1 MLYILLL
8 GIVRRLY
15 FSKSRAILLIG
26 SEVVTPLYKPGKV
39 LLGDQATCVD
49 SCKEEIEPMADK
61 TDQAA
66 AQTVGRQ
73 ELSKRIAKQAKLSQK
88 QASEVLEATLTAIRE
103 ALQNGDEVRL
113 VGFGSFKVR
122 QSAARKGVNPRD
134 RKPIEVPA
142 KERVRF
148 FPGKELSEAVLKK

>member
-1 MLYILLL
+1 MAETEKA
-8 GIVRRLY
+8 
-15 FSKSRAILLIG
+15 S
-26 SEVVTPLYKPGKV
+26 VT
-39 LLGDQATCVD
+39 T
-49 SCKEEIEPMADK
+49 I
-61 TDQAA
+61 
-66 AQTVGRQ
+66 GRQ

-88 QASEVLEATLTAIRE
+88 QASEVLEATLDVIRE
-103 ALQNGDEVRL
+103 ALQDGEEVRL

-148 FPGKELSEAVLKK
+148 FPGKELSEAVVKK